1 MQRMTQNGPC
11 SSEPRSRTDVTSFIR
26 DELWWADLARSAR
39 WCTKI
44 WIENMI
50 EAYWKILKILFL
62 SNYYNSV
69 HHCSYLYLS
78 QLSHPLFDIRGLTKL
93 TMETQRLTMWI
104 SWSIMDLKTR
114 HPWRRITIITHVN
127 ISIQDGPTQWTHS
140 TRSIPFFFSTV
151 VGSGDGTPLEDADF
165 SRDRVAQSAS
175 GVAVRGLCHLTAV
188 GHRLRVSQSQS
199 WTSRCTKNFDRLRQL
214 QNQNCQNQK
223 AKAWQGLARFVRMRF
238 LDCFCCKLSFVFR
251 TVSHVCFTWGSVFS
265 NIICKLCSIGFNQ
278 ASSIFLCIALLS
290 CNYIS
295 MLLFGS

>member
-1 MQRMTQNGPC
+1 MNP
-11 SSEPRSRTDVTSFIR
+11 F
-26 DELWWADLARSAR
+26 
-39 WCTKI
+39 
-44 WIENMI
+44 
-50 EAYWKILKILFL
+50 
-62 SNYYNSV
+62 
-69 HHCSYLYLS
+69 
-78 QLSHPLFDIRGLTKL
+78 HPFHT
-93 TMETQRLTMWI
+93 
-104 SWSIMDLKTR
+104 
-114 HPWRRITIITHVN
+114 
-127 ISIQDGPTQWTHS
+127 
-140 TRSIPFFFSTV
+140 FFFSTV

-238 LDCFCCKLSFVFR
+238 LDCFCCKLSFLFR

-278 ASSIFLCIALLS
+278 ASSIVLCIALLS